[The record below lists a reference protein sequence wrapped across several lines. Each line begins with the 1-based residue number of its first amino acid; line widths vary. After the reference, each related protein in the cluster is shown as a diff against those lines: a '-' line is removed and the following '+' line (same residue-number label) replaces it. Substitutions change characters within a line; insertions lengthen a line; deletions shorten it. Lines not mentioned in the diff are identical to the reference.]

1 MRVLLAALAL
11 VLGAMVAQVP
21 AVQAQEASTAEQAEQ
36 RMTLE
41 MGRDLIRYGQAS
53 EDPLALV
60 TGAKL
65 MAGVPGGAAAA
76 EETGFELNEVLAAA
90 TTLADGNEAIAT
102 LAAEVQAMVDE
113 SERGVCYWQYYC
125 YWNGYCEYWWVCF

>member
-11 VLGAMVAQVP
+11 MLGAMVAQAP

-41 MGRDLIRYGQAS
+41 MGRDLIRYGQAN

-76 EETGFELNEVLAAA
+76 EETGFDLGEVLAAA
-90 TTLADGNEAIAT
+90 ASMADGHEAITTLV
-102 LAAEVQAMVDE
+102 AEVQTMVDE